1 MSRRSESPDAP
12 RSPAELNGGVSWL
25 MKRVDV
31 ITLFVED
38 LDRSKVFYQD
48 VFELPVLYEDE
59 NSAVFRFENTA
70 INLLREPEAHD
81 LIKPATVATPD
92 AGSRF
97 QFTITVDDVDEVCDE
112 LAAHGV
118 SLLNGPVN
126 RPWGIRTAC
135 FADPAGHVWEV
146 AQDLPKAGSG

>member
-1 MSRRSESPDAP
+1 MRPHAP
-12 RSPAELNGGVSWL
+12 ARLNSGVSWL
-25 MKRVDV
+25 TKRVDV

-59 NSAVFRFENTA
+59 NSAVFRFENMA
-70 INLLREPEAHD
+70 INLLKEPAAHD
-81 LIKPATVATPD
+81 LIKPAKVAGPE

-97 QFTITVDDVDEVCDE
+97 QFTITVDDVDEVCAE

-118 SLLNGPVN
+118 ALLNGPMN

-135 FADPAGHVWEV
+135 FADPDGHVWEI
-146 AQDLPKAGSG
+146 AQDLPSAETA